1 MTNQPDN
8 ESISEEELMKLVTEM
23 LNEVFGEKEEDDPNW
38 TVDKETRD
46 ANFPEEAENDR
57 KE

>member
-8 ESISEEELMKLVTEM
+8 KSISEEELMKLVTEM
-23 LNEVFGEKEEDDPNW
+23 LNEVFGTEEEDDPNW

-46 ANFPEEAENDR
+46 ADFPEEADE
-57 KE
+57 EE

>member
-8 ESISEEELMKLVTEM
+8 EKPSEEDLMKMVE
-23 LNEVFGEKEEDDPNW
+23 EVLKAVFDDKKEEDDPNW

-46 ANFPEEAENDR
+46 SDFPEEAE
-57 KE
+57 EE

>member
-8 ESISEEELMKLVTEM
+8 EKPSEEDLMKMIEEVM
-23 LNEVFGEKEEDDPNW
+23 KAVFGEKEEDDPNW

-46 ANFPEEAENDR
+46 SDFPEEAE
-57 KE
+57 EE

>member
-8 ESISEEELMKLVTEM
+8 EETSKEDLMKMITEM
-23 LNEVFGEKEEDDPNW
+23 LNEVFAEKEEDDPNW

-46 ANFPEEAENDR
+46 ADFPEEADE
-57 KE
+57 EE

>member
-8 ESISEEELMKLVTEM
+8 EKPSEEELMKLVTEM

-46 ANFPEEAENDR
+46 AEFPEEAE
-57 KE
+57 EE